1 MSRIVRIGVQPMT
14 EEAFRPFGE
23 LLHVQDRAPDFNGI
37 TSVGWK
43 AAFAVDGPP
52 VMMLLSSRPEGLRFT
67 RLERHFGV
75 TQTFIPLGQVPSV
88 VAVAAPTDPDDPEAI
103 PAPED
108 VRGFLI
114 DGSAGYLF
122 KRGTW
127 HSLDRFPLVPEPAQ
141 IVIISGLPTQTE
153 LETAPQSEWRLTQ
166 DVDYAARFGV
176 TFEFAP
182 DKATLGR

>member
-1 MSRIVRIGVQPMT
+1 VSRVVQIRVEPLT

-23 LLHVQDRAPDFNGI
+23 LLEVSDRPADFRGV

-43 AAFAVDGPP
+43 AAFEVDGPP
-52 VMMLLSSRPEGLRFT
+52 LIMLLSSRSEGSRFT

-75 TQTFIPLGQVPSV
+75 TQTFIPLGQVPAV
-88 VAVAAPTDPDDPEAI
+88 VAVAAPTASDPASI

-114 DGSAGYLF
+114 DGSAGYVL

-127 HSLDRFPLVPEPAQ
+127 HSLDRYPLTTEPSQ
-141 IVIISGLPTQTE
+141 IVIISGQRTQAE
-153 LETAPQSEWRLTQ
+153 LEHAPRDQWQLTQ
-166 DVDYAARFGV
+166 DVDYVAQFGV
-176 TFEFAP
+176 TFELVVP
-182 DKATLGR
+182 E